1 MRSPATPLIVLALLL
16 SGCSALPHEDDE
28 ARGAAVV
35 PLETGLTAYFDQ
47 GRLWRIT
54 RTAYVRLVN
63 DGDHAITVLRAVVS
77 SDRFDTVVWTGE
89 EEFQNEVDLDFEV
102 PPGRCGEGSDAD
114 VVLTYRVDDGP
125 VVVSRTIATD
135 RYGAI
140 GLFLD
145 RDCAQ
150 EVLGGAADLTLGD
163 GEVIGEGLDSVYVLP
178 VTFTP
183 TGARDDVV
191 FRGFED
197 TPLFRQADGSAAER
211 TDTRVPLVGEP
222 VTVELRIEPARCDE
236 HALAEDK
243 VGTLFGVRVEA
254 PELADLPGGAFFYL
268 PIGAERRAAMH
279 GFFGPHCGF

>member
-1 MRSPATPLIVLALLL
+1 MRRSRLSWSVVAVALAA
-16 SGCSALPHEDDE
+16 GCGAVPHENDE
-28 ARGAAVV
+28 RHGAESV
-35 PLETGLTAYFDQ
+35 PLAEGLTAYVDQ

-63 DGDHAITVLRAVVS
+63 EPERVVTVTRAVVR
-77 SDRFDTVVWTGE
+77 SDRFATVVWSGE
-89 EEFQNEVDLDFEV
+89 ESFQNEVDLEFEV
-102 PPGRCGEGSDAD
+102 PQGRCGDGSDAE
-114 VVLTYRVDDGP
+114 VTLTYRIDDGP
-125 VVVSRTIATD
+125 MVVSTTTATD

-140 GLFLD
+140 GLFLA

-150 EVLGGAADLTLGD
+150 EVLAEAADLTLGKAR
-163 GEVIGEGLDSVYVLP
+163 VVGEGLASVYVLP

-183 TGARDDVV
+183 TGDRDDVV

-197 TPLFRQADGSAAER
+197 TPLFRQARGSAAER
-211 TDTRVPLVGEP
+211 AGARVPMSGAP
-222 VTVELRIEPARCDE
+222 VTVQLRIEPARCDE

-254 PELADLPGGAFFYL
+254 PELAHDAFFYL
-268 PIGAERRAAMH
+268 PIGDERRAAMH

>member
-1 MRSPATPLIVLALLL
+1 MGRSVVLLAALAVLL
-16 SGCSALPHEDDE
+16 AGCGALPHEDDHP
-28 ARGAAVV
+28 RGAEVV
-35 PLETGLTAYFDQ
+35 PLTSGLTAYVDQ

-63 DGDHAITVLRAVVS
+63 DSDHLITVTRAVVG

-89 EEFQNEVDLDFEV
+89 DSFHNEVDLEFEMPV
-102 PPGRCGEGSDAD
+102 GRCGEGSDAD
-114 VVLTYRVDDGP
+114 VTLTYRIDDGP
-125 VVVSRTIATD
+125 PVVSRTTATD

-150 EVLGGAADLTLGD
+150 EVLGTAADVTM
-163 GEVIGEGLDSVYVLP
+163 GEGKVVGEGADSVYVLP

-183 TGARDDVV
+183 TGERDDVV
-191 FRGFED
+191 FRGFEN
-197 TPLFRQADGSAAER
+197 TPLFRQVDGSADVR
-211 TDTRVPLVGEP
+211 TGTRVPLTDGP
-222 VTVELRIEPARCDE
+222 VTVELRIVPARCDE

-243 VGTLFGVRVEA
+243 VGTLFGVRVRA
-254 PELADLPGGAFFYL
+254 DDLARGAYFYL
-268 PIGAERRAAMH
+268 PIGADRRAAMH